1 MEVFIQRPVM
11 DSVPIVVVRGA
22 PALTAEHSIPLT
34 KAMISNRSQ
43 DHSQGD
49 PWFASRGAEGANEA
63 AGLRLTGGGGHQSK
77 TMMLSELTTILA
89 VSEVRGL
96 NETISAIL
104 SENLLGKSSTAA
116 ASSALKNLFSLYGL
130 KAPPAI
136 TRAMMRL
143 WAGDANSHPIL
154 AVLCALARD
163 PILRDTALPV
173 LSAPIGQRFGA
184 KELTEILTDKY
195 ADRFSFATL
204 RSLGQNCAATW
215 TQSGHLAGRM
225 TKVRTQV
232 EATPEAAALS
242 ALIAQAA
249 GFGGPTVLTSPW
261 MAVLDASP
269 EEQLGLLRRAQGRG
283 LVRVRHAGAVF
294 ELQISPELMAEFA

>member
-1 MEVFIQRPVM
+1 MEVFIQRAVM
-11 DSVPIVVVRGA
+11 DSVPIVLVRDT

-43 DHSQGD
+43 DHGQGD

-116 ASSALKNLFSLYGL
+116 SSSALKNLFSLYGL

-143 WAGDANSHPIL
+143 WAG
-154 AVLCALARD
+154 
-163 PILRDTALPV
+163 
-173 LSAPIGQRFGA
+173 
-184 KELTEILTDKY
+184 
-195 ADRFSFATL
+195 
-204 RSLGQNCAATW
+204 
-215 TQSGHLAGRM
+215 
-225 TKVRTQV
+225 
-232 EATPEAAALS
+232 
-242 ALIAQAA
+242 
-249 GFGGPTVLTSPW
+249 
-261 MAVLDASP
+261 
-269 EEQLGLLRRAQGRG
+269 
-283 LVRVRHAGAVF
+283 
-294 ELQISPELMAEFA
+294 

>member
-1 MEVFIQRPVM
+1 MTEK
-11 DSVPIVVVRGA
+11 
-22 PALTAEHSIPLT
+22 HSIPLT
-34 KAMISNRSQ
+34 KAMVSNRSQ
-43 DHSQGD
+43 DHSQSD

-96 NETISAIL
+96 EEAIRAIQ

-143 WAGDANSHPIL
+143 WAGDVNSHPVL

-173 LSAPIGQRFGA
+173 LEAPVGQRFGA
-184 KELTEILTDKY
+184 KELTEILTEKH

-215 TQSGHLAGRM
+215 TQSGHLAGRV
-225 TKVRTQV
+225 TKVRMQV
-232 EATPEAAALS
+232 EATPEAAAFA
-242 ALIAQAA
+242 ALISQAA
-249 GFGGPTVLTSPW
+249 GFGGPAVLSSPW

-294 ELQISPELMAEFA
+294 ELQISPELTAEFA

>member
-1 MEVFIQRPVM
+1 MEP
-11 DSVPIVVVRGA
+11 
-22 PALTAEHSIPLT
+22 SIPLT
-34 KAMISNRSQ
+34 RAMLPNRSQ
-43 DHSQGD
+43 DENQSD
-49 PWFASRGAEGANEA
+49 PWFAIHGAIGTAEA

-89 VSEVRGL
+89 SSETRGL
-96 NETISAIL
+96 AQAISAVQG
-104 SENLLGKSSTAA
+104 ENLLGKSSTAA
-116 ASSALKNLFSLYGL
+116 AISALKNLFSLYGL

-136 TRAMMRL
+136 TRAMIRL
-143 WAGDANSHPIL
+143 WVGDVPSRPIL

-173 LSAPIGQRFGA
+173 LTAPIGQRFGA
-184 KELTEILTDKY
+184 KELTEILTDKH
-195 ADRFSFATL
+195 AGRFSFATL

-215 TQSGHLAGRM
+215 TQSGHLTGRV
-225 TKVRTQV
+225 TKVRTPI
-232 EATPEAAALS
+232 EATPEAAALA

-249 GFGGPTVLTSPW
+249 GFGGPTVLTSAW
-261 MAVLDASP
+261 MAVLDAPP

-294 ELQISPELMAEFA
+294 ELQVSPELTAELA

>member
-1 MEVFIQRPVM
+1 MEP
-11 DSVPIVVVRGA
+11 
-22 PALTAEHSIPLT
+22 SIPLT
-34 KAMISNRSQ
+34 KPMISNRSQ
-43 DHSQGD
+43 HESPLD
-49 PWFASRGAEGANEA
+49 PWLPVNGAVGTAEA
-63 AGLRLTGGGGHQSK
+63 AGLRLNGGGGHQSK

-96 NETISAIL
+96 DDTIRAIL
-104 SENLLGKSSTAA
+104 NENLLGKSSTAA

-143 WAGDANSHPIL
+143 WAGDVNSHPML

-173 LSAPIGQRFGA
+173 LEAPVGQRFGA
-184 KELTEILTDKY
+184 KELTEILAEKHV
-195 ADRFSFATL
+195 DRFSFATL

-215 TQSGHLAGRM
+215 TQSGHLAGRV
-225 TKVRTQV
+225 TKVRMQV
-232 EATPEAAALS
+232 EASPEAAAFA

-249 GFGGPTVLTSPW
+249 GFGGPAVLSSPW

-294 ELQISPELMAEFA
+294 ELQISPELTAEFA